1 MSDQASALDEIA
13 EQLYAMHPDGFAAA
27 RDAQIKKARAEGQR
41 ELVRALG
48 ELRKPTLS
56 AWMVN
61 ILWRNQGEAMEQ
73 LFELAEGLA
82 AAQANASG
90 EELRALIGH
99 RRQFE
104 GALLRAGELLAR
116 NEGVNVTAAMSREVQ
131 QTLAAALAN
140 PAVADEVRTG
150 RLVKPFEPDG
160 FGGVMVAP
168 SAGPAT
174 RPAPP
179 TPSPIRRA
187 PPEQAKAKPAPGR
200 GEVDAARRKQA
211 EEEAERLRA
220 AAAARAA
227 RERAEA
233 ARREQ
238 AARRVREAKEA
249 VEAADEALVDA
260 TRAAESADD
269 LHRALL
275 KRVERLGD
283 QLRELEEEAAAAETT
298 ARAAARRRDRSEQA
312 HVAALAALVEAER
325 AAAD

>member
-27 RDAQIKKARAEGQR
+27 RDAQIKKARPEGQR

-140 PAVADEVRTG
+140 PAGADEVPPG

-179 TPSPIRRA
+179 PPSPIRRA

-200 GEVDAARRKQA
+200 GDDAARRKQA

-249 VEAADEALVDA
+249 VEAGDRARGDA
-260 TRAAESADD
+260 RRAAESADD

-275 KRVERLGD
+275 KRVQRLRGHLPD
-283 QLRELEEEAAAAETT
+283 
-298 ARAAARRRDRSEQA
+298 
-312 HVAALAALVEAER
+312 
-325 AAAD
+325 